1 MKHVQLNTVP
11 NVMYGFGDSVR
22 PSLKSAKM
30 LTEMAEL
37 YIKSLVR
44 RFSLSLLRRRKNTQP
59 RADS

>member
-44 RFSLSLLRRRKNTQP
+44 RFSLFLLRQPQNTQP